1 MALCENVEFIS
12 FRIQTVGTKVDFE
25 RSGLSKKT
33 IDVFDRVAEPSA
45 AGQSKDSEGGSSSK
59 RSPRGNYC

>member
-1 MALCENVEFIS
+1 MALCENIEFIS
-12 FRIQTVGTKVDFE
+12 FQIQTVGTKDDFE

-45 AGQSKDSEGGSSSK
+45 AGQSKD
-59 RSPRGNYC
+59 